1 MAKIFLSA
9 SLGVALALSS
19 VSTGFAATTTGGLA
33 NTLSGQPGV
42 TSQLMQA
49 VSNVQLQ
56 CETSGIFSGCR
67 AALDALLAATPQG
80 LSPTL
85 VNEINELVTTV
96 SAGLPTEGQTG
107 AVPGAAPG
115 GAGADPAGGGT
126 TAPNNYLDSPGDGAA
141 SPGA

>member
-1 MAKIFLSA
+1 MARIFLSA

-19 VSTGFAATTTGGLA
+19 VSAGFAATTTGGLA

-56 CETSGIFSGCR
+56 CEAGTAAACR

-107 AVPGAAPG
+107 AVPGATPG
-115 GAGADPAGGGT
+115 AADPAGGG
-126 TAPNNYLDSPGDGAA
+126 NSPPSDIEGIGGDPEA